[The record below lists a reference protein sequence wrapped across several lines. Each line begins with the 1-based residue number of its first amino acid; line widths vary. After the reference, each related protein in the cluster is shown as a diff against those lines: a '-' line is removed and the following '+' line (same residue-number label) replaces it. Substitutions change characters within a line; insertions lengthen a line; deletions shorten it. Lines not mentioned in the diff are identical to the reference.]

1 MKLSTSPYSYET
13 GSYAQI
19 PTNLD
24 QSERNMEAIQKN
36 TFCPVERNLE
46 GFK

>member
-1 MKLSTSPYSYET
+1 MKLSTSSYSYES

-19 PTNLD
+19 LD
-24 QSERNMEAIQKN
+24 QPERNVEAIQKN

-46 GFK
+46 GCK